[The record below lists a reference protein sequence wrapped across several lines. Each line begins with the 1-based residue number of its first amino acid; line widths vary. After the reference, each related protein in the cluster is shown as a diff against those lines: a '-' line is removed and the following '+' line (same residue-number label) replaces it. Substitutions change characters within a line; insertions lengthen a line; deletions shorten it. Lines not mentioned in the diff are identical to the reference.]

1 MKSKLPSKGD
11 LVKVNPR
18 WRINSEIAIA
28 DEVGIVMEVERQVP
42 VGMDDMN
49 DPIYEDGCWV
59 MFPSAGDLWER
70 TRWHWLE
77 HYRLR
82 LVSES

>member
-11 LVKVNPR
+11 LVKVGAGWQVDHIGLNN
-18 WRINSEIAIA
+18 II
-28 DEVGIVMEVERQVP
+28 GIVMETEQRSR
-42 VGMDDMN
+42 GLDDMN

-59 MFPSAGDLWER
+59 MFPSADWLYDR

-77 HYRLR
+77 NYRLEII
-82 LVSES
+82 SPP

>member
-18 WRINSEIAIA
+18 WRTSSEIA
-28 DEVGIVMEVERQVP
+28 DEVGIVMEVERQAQ
-42 VGMDDMN
+42 VGLDDMN
-49 DPIYEDGCWV
+49 DPILEDGCWV
-59 MFPSAGDLWER
+59 MFPSTGDLWER

-77 HYRLR
+77 NYRIN

>member
-1 MKSKLPSKGD
+1 MKSKLPSRGD
-11 LVKVNPR
+11 LVEVDAR
-18 WRINSEIAIA
+18 WMVDHMEVIGQ
-28 DEVGIVMEVERQVP
+28 VGIVMEVEERSR
-42 VGMDDMN
+42 GKDDMN

-59 MFPSAGDLWER
+59 MFPNAGDLWER

>member
-11 LVKVNPR
+11 LVRVDPR
-18 WRINSEIAIA
+18 WRTNSIVA
-28 DEVGIVMEVERQVP
+28 DEVGVVMEVERQAP
-42 VGMDDMN
+42 VGLDDMN

-59 MFPSAGDLWER
+59 MFPSVGDLWER

-77 HYRLR
+77 NYRIN
-82 LVSES
+82 LVSKS